1 MLVTAPRDDLCLG
14 FANTL
19 SWRGTETP
27 AEELGDF
34 DKLIAWLEASA
45 GIAAGSLKGTRAAAH
60 GRRRDEAARVFA
72 DAIAMRE
79 TIYRLF
85 SAMAAG
91 QAVSDADFAALKKA
105 LAAAPQRTE
114 LARSDGRF
122 GWRVDSLR
130 LGVPDLLAPV
140 LWSAGDLMLTASQH
154 RIRQCANEK
163 CLWLFVDN
171 SKTGTRRWCDMSSC
185 GNRAKA
191 QRHYHKQKQA

>member
-19 SWRGTETP
+19 SWRGTEAP

-34 DKLIAWLEASA
+34 GKLTAWLEASA
-45 GIAAGSLKGTRAAAH
+45 GIAAGSLKGMQAAAH
-60 GRRRDEAARVFA
+60 GRRKEEAAQVFA
-72 DAIAMRE
+72 DVIALRE

-85 SAMAAG
+85 SAMAAD
-91 QAVSDADFAALKKA
+91 QAVGDVDFAALKKA

-114 LARSDGRF
+114 LARADGRY
-122 GWRVDSLR
+122 GWRVANLR
-130 LGVPDLLAPV
+130 LAAPDLLAPV
-140 LWSAGDLMLTASQH
+140 LWSAADLMLAAGQH

>member
-1 MLVTAPRDDLCLG
+1 MLISAPRDDLCLG

-19 SWRGTETP
+19 SWRGSETP
-27 AEELGDF
+27 AEALGDLDRLF
-34 DKLIAWLEASA
+34 AWLEGSA
-45 GIAAGSLKGTRAAAH
+45 GIAASGLKGPRTAAH
-60 GRRRDEAARVFA
+60 RQRSEAARVFA

-85 SAMAAG
+85 SAVAAG
-91 QAVSDADFAALKKA
+91 SAVGDADFATLRKA
-105 LAAAPQRTE
+105 LAAAAQRTT
-114 LARSDGRF
+114 LAHAEGRY
-122 GWRVDSLR
+122 GWRVGNLK
-130 LGVPDLLAPV
+130 LAVPDLLAPV
-140 LWSAGDLMLTASQH
+140 LWSAADLMLAAEGR

-191 QRHYHKQKQA
+191 QRHYHRHKES